1 MYFGVANCTNIFMN
15 NPGFCKPCG
24 FGGFRA
30 FSPGCFGYGFCGMSN
45 PMAVGAGIGLG
56 YAAGATLLPLVP
68 AIFKGIGTA
77 ALNFLKKLYNGK
89 EINLHSLYSSRYFYE
104 QNGFRPV
111 EPESNN
117 LYFIA

>member
-15 NPGFCKPCG
+15 NPGFCRPCG
-24 FGGFRA
+24 FGSFRA

-68 AIFKGIGTA
+68 AIFKGIGKGCSWLWNKA
-77 ALNFLKKLYNGK
+77 IVPAGKWIGNGIKNLWNKIFHK
-89 EINLHSLYSSRYFYE
+89 ESKTE
-104 QNGFRPV
+104 KA
-111 EPESNN
+111 NN
-117 LYFIA
+117 QK